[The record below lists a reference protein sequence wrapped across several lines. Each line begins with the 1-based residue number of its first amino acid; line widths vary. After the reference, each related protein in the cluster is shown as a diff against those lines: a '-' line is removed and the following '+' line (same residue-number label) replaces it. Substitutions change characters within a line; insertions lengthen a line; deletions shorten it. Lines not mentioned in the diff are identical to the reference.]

1 MIQER
6 LFALQD
12 EKYREFQRSLIPGL
26 PRENIIGIRI
36 PAMRKL
42 AKEFVKEPEAAVF
55 LKQLPHTYYDEN
67 ILHALLIAEIKDYDA
82 CMEAVEAFL
91 PYIDNWAVC
100 DGLSPKAFGKHKAEL
115 LEKIRL
121 WIPSEHTYTCRFGIG
136 MLMRWFL
143 DEDFQPGYLEL
154 PAAVRSEEYY
164 VNMMTAWFFATAL
177 AKQWDAAIPYLEQ
190 NRLDPWTHNKTIQ
203 KARESYRITTEQK
216 EYLKRLKVIKILR
229 HSHERSQACRKPRI
243 PQRRNGGILRC
254 VHCAAYCQTCDP
266 SSHALRSSDKGLRS
280 DATLATK
287 QVPMFLPILYAV
299 SGTSTLLAP
308 LR

>member
-1 MIQER
+1 MIIWDSKGVSMIQER

-100 DGLSPKAFGKHKAEL
+100 DGLSPKVFGKHKAEL

-121 WIPSEHTYTCRFGIG
+121 WIPSEHIYTCRFGIG

-190 NRLDPWTHNKTIQ
+190 NRLDVWTHNKTIQ
-203 KARESYRITTEQK
+203 KARESYRITPEQK
-216 EYLKRLKVIKILR
+216 EYLKTLKR
-229 HSHERSQACRKPRI
+229 
-243 PQRRNGGILRC
+243 
-254 VHCAAYCQTCDP
+254 T
-266 SSHALRSSDKGLRS
+266 
-280 DATLATK
+280 
-287 QVPMFLPILYAV
+287 
-299 SGTSTLLAP
+299 
-308 LR
+308 

>member
-1 MIQER
+1 MIIWDSKGVSMIQER

-121 WIPSEHTYTCRFGIG
+121 WIPSEHIYTCRFGIG

-190 NRLDPWTHNKTIQ
+190 NRLDTWTHNKTIQ

-229 HSHERSQACRKPRI
+229 
-243 PQRRNGGILRC
+243 RN
-254 VHCAAYCQTCDP
+254 H
-266 SSHALRSSDKGLRS
+266 
-280 DATLATK
+280 
-287 QVPMFLPILYAV
+287 
-299 SGTSTLLAP
+299 
-308 LR
+308 

>member
-1 MIQER
+1 MIIWDSKGVSMIQER

-26 PRENIIGIRI
+26 LRENIIGIRI

-100 DGLSPKAFGKHKAEL
+100 DGLSPKVFGKHKAEL

-121 WIPSEHTYTCRFGIG
+121 WIPSEHIYTCRFGIG

-229 HSHERSQACRKPRI
+229 
-243 PQRRNGGILRC
+243 RN
-254 VHCAAYCQTCDP
+254 H
-266 SSHALRSSDKGLRS
+266 
-280 DATLATK
+280 
-287 QVPMFLPILYAV
+287 
-299 SGTSTLLAP
+299 
-308 LR
+308 

>member
-26 PRENIIGIRI
+26 PREKIIGIRI

-42 AKEFVKEPEAAVF
+42 AKEFVKAPEAAVF

-82 CMEAVEAFL
+82 CMEAVKAFL

-229 HSHERSQACRKPRI
+229 
-243 PQRRNGGILRC
+243 RN
-254 VHCAAYCQTCDP
+254 H
-266 SSHALRSSDKGLRS
+266 
-280 DATLATK
+280 
-287 QVPMFLPILYAV
+287 
-299 SGTSTLLAP
+299 
-308 LR
+308 

>member
-6 LFALQD
+6 LFALRD

-36 PAMRKL
+36 PVMRKL

-67 ILHALLIAEIKDYDA
+67 ILHALLIAEIKDYDT

-100 DGLSPKAFGKHKAEL
+100 DGLSPKVFGKHKAEL

-121 WIPSEHTYTCRFGIG
+121 WIPSEHIYTCRFGIG

-143 DEDFQPGYLEL
+143 DEDFQPGYLE
-154 PAAVRSEEYY
+154 AAGCSAFGRVLCEYDDG
-164 VNMMTAWFFATAL
+164 VVF
-177 AKQWDAAIPYLEQ
+177 
-190 NRLDPWTHNKTIQ
+190 
-203 KARESYRITTEQK
+203 
-216 EYLKRLKVIKILR
+216 
-229 HSHERSQACRKPRI
+229 
-243 PQRRNGGILRC
+243 
-254 VHCAAYCQTCDP
+254 CD
-266 SSHALRSSDKGLRS
+266 SAGETVGCSNSL
-280 DATLATK
+280 
-287 QVPMFLPILYAV
+287 
-299 SGTSTLLAP
+299 SGTESPGSVDA
-308 LR
+308 